1 MKINWAEIG
10 IRDLAGLI
18 CEHLKKNGIEATLV
32 GGACVSI
39 YSGNKYI
46 SSDLDFI
53 TYSLTRELE
62 EILKPLEFVRKSRR
76 HFEHP
81 DCKFFIEFPAP
92 PIAIGS
98 EPVRDY
104 QLLKTKFGRIRI
116 LTPTDC
122 VRDRLAAYFFWDDM
136 QSLEQALMVAKRQK
150 VNIAAIKKWALREGS
165 SKKMRKFLYELK
177 KIKGD

>member
-1 MKINWAEIG
+1 MKIDWAEIG

-18 CEHLKKNGIEATLV
+18 CEHLKKNEIEATLV

-62 EILKPLEFVRKSRR
+62 EILKPLGFARKSRR

-81 DCKFFIEFPAP
+81 DCRFFIEFPAP

-136 QSLEQALMVAKRQK
+136 QSLEQALMVAKRQN
-150 VNIAAIKKWALREGS
+150 VSIAAIKRWAEREGCG
-165 SKKMRKFLYELK
+165 KKMRKFLCEFK
-177 KIKGD
+177 KVKKD